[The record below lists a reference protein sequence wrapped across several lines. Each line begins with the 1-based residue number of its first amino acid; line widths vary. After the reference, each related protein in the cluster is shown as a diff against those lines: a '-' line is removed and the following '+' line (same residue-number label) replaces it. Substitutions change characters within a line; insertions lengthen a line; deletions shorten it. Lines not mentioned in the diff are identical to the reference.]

1 MKRRS
6 VFAALAALFGG
17 QTQGQ
22 EHVEEWRYITRMDPH
37 GNTFIGKATP
47 TPNQCPVCGTMAE
60 PYVRPTESEYFD
72 TDTCIADQGNP
83 SFAVCRQPSK
93 MRRVGPDERVT
104 RCKRCNA
111 AFWQDASGEQAK

>member
-6 VFAALAALFGG
+6 MFAALAAFLGG
-17 QTQGQ
+17 QAQGQ
-22 EHVEEWRYITRMDPH
+22 EPIGVGCGSPHPFLGCVEKP
-37 GNTFIGKATP
+37 K
-47 TPNQCPVCGTMAE
+47 PNQCPVCGTMAE